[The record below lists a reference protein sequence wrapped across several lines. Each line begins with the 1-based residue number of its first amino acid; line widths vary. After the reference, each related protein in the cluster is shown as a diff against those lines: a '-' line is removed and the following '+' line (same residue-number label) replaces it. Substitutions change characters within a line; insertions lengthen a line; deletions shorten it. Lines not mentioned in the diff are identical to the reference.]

1 MSLTN
6 YQPIP
11 DHVVIVTGGNSGIG
25 YEALRELA
33 RLEAT
38 VIMASRNEVKATAAI
53 ATLQQELPA
62 AKVIFKE
69 LQLADL
75 SSIKRFSDEI
85 KQEYKRLDF
94 LINNAGVMYGPYQKT
109 KDGFEHQF
117 GTNHLGHFALTGEL
131 LPLLQATPN
140 SRIITVSS
148 LAHRTGTIDFSNLQ
162 FERKGSYAPQKAYG
176 RSKLANLHFAYELDR
191 QLKIAELPIKSIAV
205 HPGIS
210 KTNLFSH
217 LSSGPL
223 LRMLFQMMP
232 FFIQSAE
239 AGALPTLYACFEPL
253 LGGEYIGPDG
263 FAEIKGEATIVKSS
277 KASRNIKD
285 AKELWRISE
294 DLTSVIYP
302 L

>member
-25 YEALRELA
+25 YEALKELA

-38 VIMASRNEVKATAAI
+38 LIMASRNEAKALAAI
-53 ATLQQELPA
+53 KTLQEELPH

-75 SSIKRFSDEI
+75 SSIQRFSKEI
-85 KQEYKRLDF
+85 KQEYQRLDI
-94 LINNAGVMYGPYQKT
+94 LINNAGVMYGPYQTT

-117 GTNHLGHFALTGEL
+117 GTNHLGHYALTGEL
-131 LPLLQATPN
+131 LPLLQTTPN

-148 LAHRTGTIDFSNLQ
+148 IAHRGGRMDFSNLQ
-162 FERKGSYAPQKAYG
+162 FERKGSYSPQQAYG
-176 RSKLANLHFAYELDR
+176 RSKLANLHFGYELDR
-191 QLKIAELPIKSIAV
+191 RLKLANSEIKSIVV
-205 HPGIS
+205 HPGVA
-210 KTNLFSH
+210 KTNLFDQ
-217 LSSGPL
+217 LASGPL
-223 LRMLFQMMP
+223 MRRLFQMMSI
-232 FFIQSAE
+232 FIQSAK

-253 LGGEYIGPDG
+253 QGGEYIGPDG
-263 FAEIKGEATIVKSS
+263 FAQIKGEATIVKSS
-277 KASRNIKD
+277 KASRKIND
-285 AKELWRISE
+285 AKELWRQSE
-294 DLTSVIYP
+294 ALTSIVYP

>member
-25 YEALRELA
+25 YEALKELA

-38 VIMASRNEVKATAAI
+38 LIMASRSEAKALAAI
-53 ATLQQELPA
+53 QTLQEELPH

-75 SSIKRFSDEI
+75 SSIQRFSKEI
-85 KQEYKRLDF
+85 KQEYQRLDL
-94 LINNAGVMYGPYQKT
+94 LINNAGVMYGPYQTT

-117 GTNHLGHFALTGEL
+117 GTNHLGHYALTGEL
-131 LPLLQATPN
+131 LPLLQTTPN

-148 LAHRTGTIDFSNLQ
+148 IAHRGGRMDFSNLQ
-162 FERKGSYAPQKAYG
+162 FERKGSYSPQQAYG
-176 RSKLANLHFAYELDR
+176 RSKLANLHFGYELDR
-191 QLKIAELPIKSIAV
+191 RLKLANSEIKSIVV
-205 HPGIS
+205 HPGVA
-210 KTNLFSH
+210 KTNLFDQ
-217 LSSGPL
+217 LASGPL
-223 LRMLFQMMP
+223 MRRLFQMMSI
-232 FFIQSAE
+232 FIQSAE

-253 LGGEYIGPDG
+253 QGGEYIGPDG
-263 FAEIKGEATIVKSS
+263 FAQIKGEATIVKSS
-277 KASRNIKD
+277 KASHNIND
-285 AKELWRISE
+285 AKELWRRSE
-294 DLTSVIYP
+294 ALTSIVYP